1 MTPEDMKKAALV
13 VLRSD
18 HVHVLCPPSVTSA
31 QEEDMAVYFLA
42 GLILKRAEDLAGD
55 DVDPVTALEET
66 GARFIRR
73 LGDLLEA
80 AAEDAPS
87 RGSGDR

>member
-13 VLRSD
+13 VLHSD

-31 QEEDMAVYFLA
+31 QEEDMACFFLTA
-42 GLILKRAEDLAGD
+42 LILDRAVAVAGD
-55 DVDPVTALEET
+55 DVDPVTAIEET

-87 RGSGDR
+87 RGGGDR